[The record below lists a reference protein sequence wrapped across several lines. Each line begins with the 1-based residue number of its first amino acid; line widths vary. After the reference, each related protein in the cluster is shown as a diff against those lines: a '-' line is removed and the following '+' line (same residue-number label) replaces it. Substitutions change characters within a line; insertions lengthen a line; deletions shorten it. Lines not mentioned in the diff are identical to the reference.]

1 LNIAFTIAHVDENHA
16 TVVTTAIDPTAQGDG
31 LAHQGF
37 GDKTAVM

>member
-1 LNIAFTIAHVDENHA
+1 LHIAFTIAHIDKDHA
-16 TVVTTAIDPTAQGDG
+16 TVVTTAIDPTAQGDA

>member
-1 LNIAFTIAHVDENHA
+1 
-16 TVVTTAIDPTAQGDG
+16 IDPTAQGDG